1 MAKQESAW
9 KQMIHFYRHDYEEQ
23 HAPMLY
29 GDVWLKTKSHDR
41 LLLGLSDQGQHNLGV
56 VHQLA
61 LPTKGQHLVAG
72 DPLVTITDEHGAHPV
87 PTPFSGTV
95 QKLNEDLQAAPQSL
109 INNKQTDNWLVQLKA
124 D

>member
-29 GDVWLKTKSHDR
+29 GDVWLKTKSHQR
-41 LLLGLSDQGQHNLGV
+41 LLLGLSTQGQQNLGLV
-56 VHQLA
+56 SQIS
-61 LPTKGQHLVAG
+61 LPTNGEHLMAG
-72 DPLVTITDEHGAHPV
+72 DTLATLTDDHGVHTLQ
-87 PTPFSGTV
+87 TPFSGTV
-95 QKLNEDLQAAPQSL
+95 QKTNVDLQATPQL
-109 INNKQTDNWLVQLKA
+109 IVSNKQTDNWLVQLKA